1 MDRYEQTTTTTGDP
15 VDNTVVERPVA
26 GRTTTERRVVH
37 EGPSGGEMARR
48 LVVLLFGILQALLIL
63 RIILL
68 VLIANRDN
76 TIVSAI
82 LSITDPF
89 VEPFR
94 GMFALDRVTAGR
106 SMLDVAAVVALI
118 GWTLIEALIVAV
130 LSIGARRGSQT
141 TV

>member
-15 VDNTVVERPVA
+15 VDPVVDPPGA
-26 GRTTTERRVVH
+26 ARTTTERRVVR

-48 LVVLLFGILQALLIL
+48 VVVLLFGILQALLIL
-63 RIILL
+63 RIVLL

-82 LSITDPF
+82 LSITDAF

-94 GMFALDRVTAGR
+94 GMFSLDRVTAGR
-106 SMLDVAAVVALI
+106 SMLDIAAVVALI
-118 GWTLIEALIVAV
+118 GWTLIEALVVAV
-130 LSIGARRGSQT
+130 LGIGARRSSAT